1 MSDSP
6 SSPSLDI
13 LLSGTREPDKELDNT
28 ARSVIGA
35 AIEVHRHL
43 GPGLQ
48 EPLYAPALHI
58 EMSLRRI
65 PFQTEV
71 ILPVSYKGHYLGKRR
86 IDLLVDNRLIV
97 ELKSVD
103 ALAPIHMAQLLCY
116 LKLTNK
122 QLGLLINFN
131 VPLLKD
137 GVQRV
142 VSSQKS

>member
-28 ARSVIGA
+28 ARSVIGV

-97 ELKSVD
+97 
-103 ALAPIHMAQLLCY
+103 
-116 LKLTNK
+116 
-122 QLGLLINFN
+122 
-131 VPLLKD
+131 
-137 GVQRV
+137 
-142 VSSQKS
+142 